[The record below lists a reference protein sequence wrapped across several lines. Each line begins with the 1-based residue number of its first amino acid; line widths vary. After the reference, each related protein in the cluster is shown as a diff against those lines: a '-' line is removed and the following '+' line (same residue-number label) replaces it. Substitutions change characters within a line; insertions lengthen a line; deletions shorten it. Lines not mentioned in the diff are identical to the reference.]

1 MRFYLHSIKKIQT
14 VLLFISIGILVVLPQ
29 LLVFVPEIVNE
40 TTLYAFSHVSLFLVM
55 IIRPLADLLPKI
67 KFVRPLVILRKGMGV
82 FSASI
87 IVSFIIAKLIVDPS
101 GYLASIFTFEYW
113 SLSGLA
119 LFAHAADMAAVVLLV
134 TSNNLSKKLLGVWW
148 KRVQKLSYI
157 YFYGS
162 SIYLLFVFGD
172 LTMVLY
178 LIVVTFLTYKAYQM
192 NHQTVIESTAQVTP
206 ATI

>member
-1 MRFYLHSIKKIQT
+1 
-14 VLLFISIGILVVLPQ
+14 
-29 LLVFVPEIVNE
+29 
-40 TTLYAFSHVSLFLVM
+40 M